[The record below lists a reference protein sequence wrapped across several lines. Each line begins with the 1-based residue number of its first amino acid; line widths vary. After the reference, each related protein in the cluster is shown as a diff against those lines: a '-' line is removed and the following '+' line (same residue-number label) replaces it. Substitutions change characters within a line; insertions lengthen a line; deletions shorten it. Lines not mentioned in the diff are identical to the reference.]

1 MKYRNISGE
10 TMYVPVLRPARVGD
24 GEIADFPDDYPCYV
38 QTGETGEP
46 ALWELIKPPTTKKTA
61 TAEKE

>member
-10 TMYVPVLRPARVGD
+10 VLYVPALARPRVDAGD
-24 GEIADFPDDYPCYV
+24 IADFPDDYPCYV

-46 ALWELIKPPTTKKTA
+46 PLWEPVTTIKKSAP
-61 TAEKE
+61 AEKE